1 MPRPDKIV
9 ETLMKEVMVMAR
21 DEMEMVDKEMDGIP
35 MASATRIKAVST
47 PTRMLVMAM
56 MNQVNVNCQD
66 TKAILLTSALII
78 LIVLTLI
85 HTIHL
90 QGVE

>member
-1 MPRPDKIV
+1 
-9 ETLMKEVMVMAR
+9 MAR

-47 PTRMLVMAM
+47 TPTRMLVMAM

-66 TKAILLTSALII
+66 TKAILLKSTLII